1 MRGTNAIEGKMK
13 GARISASSES
23 LMNLAESSINDANI
37 SAFEYL
43 PDPVGTPVGGEARD
57 IASRGG
63 KFISLRGRHH
73 YFHSPQDTVDIAVDA
88 AKISRWAT
96 AAIKVASRLAEE
108 MKN

>member
-1 MRGTNAIEGKMK
+1 MK
-13 GARISASSES
+13 GPRISASSES
-23 LMNLAESSINDANI
+23 LMNLAESSISDANI

-73 YFHSPQDTVDIAVDA
+73 YFHSPQDTVDIAVDPQ
-88 AKISRWAT
+88 KVSRWIR
-96 AAIKVASRLAEE
+96 AAISVTSRLAEQME
-108 MKN
+108 N